1 MALVAKL
8 VRNKGVGEAL
18 TLLKFTPKRSAPVLA
33 KLIASAKANAE
44 NNFQQDPQKL
54 VIQKLLVEEGPTFK
68 RGRPISRGRT
78 HRIKKRTSRILVEL
92 GVASQP
98 VATKQKGR
106 GNAQISTE
114 KLKAEDSE
122 AAVKQAPKPRERQ
135 ATAAKPQ
142 TGQAQSKESKLKA
155 VKKVSAEVSSRSLA
169 Q

>member
-44 NNFQQDPQKL
+44 NNFQQDPQRL

-92 GVASQP
+92 GVSQP

-106 GNAQISTE
+106 RKAQISTE